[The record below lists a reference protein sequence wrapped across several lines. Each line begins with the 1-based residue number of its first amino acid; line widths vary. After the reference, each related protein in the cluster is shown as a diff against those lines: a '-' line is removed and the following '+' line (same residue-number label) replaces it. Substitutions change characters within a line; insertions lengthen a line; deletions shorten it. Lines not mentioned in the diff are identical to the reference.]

1 MYYRFFVS
9 IFFTGLSYEMDKV
22 NGSCKIGAIQNS
34 FDVHNGS
41 VPEMKS
47 PAQMFFVDNSTSDVY
62 YTGKV
67 QYPSSRMLG
76 WDRKTPLASFGLLS
90 DGRRFPRGRDI
101 SITFSHK

>member
-1 MYYRFFVS
+1 
-9 IFFTGLSYEMDKV
+9 MDRV

-47 PAQMFFVDNSTSDVY
+47 PPQMFFVDNSTSAVY

-67 QYPSSRMLG
+67 Q
-76 WDRKTPLASFGLLS
+76 
-90 DGRRFPRGRDI
+90 
-101 SITFSHK
+101 